1 MTTDTKLTKVLEY
14 LIKNEEE
21 KARELLHQVFIE
33 KARAIHEELMST
45 DEDMD
50 EMSHSDMDEM
60 SHEGMDETEHS
71 DEEMD
76 EMVGG
81 SGDMGKDLTNEIKAM
96 EDEVDFEETMSEDE
110 EEELDITAE
119 EPSLDTDETGMAVSG
134 DMSSIEKSMH
144 SLEDALAEL
153 KAEFEKLEAGAGD
166 SESDDM
172 EMSMDD
178 QEGADDLAAGAE
190 EEAEGEE
197 EEADGEEEEAE
208 GEEEMDE
215 SWDLDEDFD
224 DLAESLDL
232 EVVTKD
238 MEKSQ
243 KTPTDIGSASS
254 GMGLG
259 KDAKSPTPPSQ
270 TTRYGAKPVET
281 GKGPTAKG
289 YNLET
294 PPKSSQL
301 PETGDNRRKKA
312 EQGMK
317 KMSKEGAPAAKLNHP
332 EPAKGNEMSP
342 LSKGGQNLK

>member
-14 LIKNEEE
+14 LIKNEED

-50 EMSHSDMDEM
+50 ADMDETM
-60 SHEGMDETEHS
+60 HDS
-71 DEEMD
+71 EMD

-81 SGDMGKDLTNEIKAM
+81 TGDMGKDLTNEIKAM

-110 EEELDITAE
+110 EEEMDITAE
-119 EPSLDTDETGMAVSG
+119 EPADDMTAVG
-134 DMSSIEKSMH
+134 DNADMSAIEKSMH

-153 KAEFEKLEAGAGD
+153 KAEFEKLEAGSDETDSEEVDVEVEAGD
-166 SESDDM
+166 ED
-172 EMSMDD
+172 
-178 QEGADDLAAGAE
+178 ADKKEAGE
-190 EEAEGEE
+190 EGEE
-197 EEADGEEEEAE
+197 EEAEAE
-208 GEEEMDE
+208 EGEEEEMDE
-215 SWDLDEDFD
+215 TWSLDEDFD

-238 MEKSQ
+238 MEKTA
-243 KTPTDIGSASS
+243 KTPSDVGSASS

-270 TTRYGAKPVET
+270 TTRMGAKPVET

-289 YNLET
+289 YNMET
-294 PPKSSQL
+294 PPKSDKL
-301 PETGDNRRKKA
+301 PIEPVDNRRKKA
-312 EQGMK
+312 TDDTK

>member
-14 LIKNEEE
+14 LIKNEED

-33 KARAIHEELMST
+33 KARAIHEELMS
-45 DEDMD
+45 DEEMD
-50 EMSHSDMDEM
+50 EAHAEEMDEA
-60 SHEGMDETEHS
+60 HAE
-71 DEEMD
+71 EEMD

-81 SGDMGKDLTNEIKAM
+81 SGDMGKDLTNEIEAM

-110 EEELDITAE
+110 EAEMEITAD
-119 EPSLDTDETGMAVSG
+119 EPAADMEASG
-134 DMSSIEKSMH
+134 DMSAIEKSMH

-153 KAEFEKLEAGAGD
+153 KAEFEKLEAG
-166 SESDDM
+166 
-172 EMSMDD
+172 
-178 QEGADDLAAGAE
+178 
-190 EEAEGEE
+190 GEE
-197 EEADGEEEEAE
+197 EVDVDVDVDTDAAPVDSQAGEEAGEESDEEEEEAE
-208 GEEEMDE
+208 EGEEEEMDE

-243 KTPTDIGSASS
+243 QTPSDVGSASS

-270 TTRYGAKPVET
+270 TTRFGAKPVET

-289 YNLET
+289 YALET
-294 PPKSSQL
+294 APKSGKL
-301 PETGDNRRKKA
+301 GIEDTDNRRKKA

>member
-14 LIKNEEE
+14 LIKNDEE
-21 KARELLHQVFIE
+21 KAKELLHQVFIE
-33 KARAIHEELMST
+33 KARAIHEELMSD
-45 DEDMD
+45 DE
-50 EMSHSDMDEM
+50 
-60 SHEGMDETEHS
+60 MDETAHDAEMEEADSS
-71 DEEMD
+71 DMD

-81 SGDMGKDLTNEIKAM
+81 TGDMGKDLTNEIEAM
-96 EDEVDFEETMSEDE
+96 EDEVDFEETMSENE
-110 EEELDITAE
+110 TEELDITAE
-119 EPSLDTDETGMAVSG
+119 EPADDMGDMQDMGDMEATG
-134 DMSSIEKSMH
+134 DMSAIEKSMH

-153 KAEFEKLEAGAGD
+153 KAEFEKLESGSD
-166 SESDDM
+166 SDEEEVEVDVEAED
-172 EMSMDD
+172 EAT
-178 QEGADDLAAGAE
+178 GE
-190 EEAEGEE
+190 EEAGEEGDEE
-197 EEADGEEEEAE
+197 EEEVVDGE
-208 GEEEMDE
+208 EEEMDE

-294 PPKSSQL
+294 PPKSDKL
-301 PETGDNRRKKA
+301 PIEPVDNRRKKA
-312 EQGMK
+312 TDDTK

>member
-14 LIKNEEE
+14 LIKNEED

-50 EMSHSDMDEM
+50 TDMDETM
-60 SHEGMDETEHS
+60 HDS
-71 DEEMD
+71 EMD

-81 SGDMGKDLTNEIKAM
+81 TGDMGKDLTNEIEAM
-96 EDEVDFEETMSEDE
+96 EDEVDFEETMSEDDSE
-110 EEELDITAE
+110 EEMDITAE
-119 EPSLDTDETGMAVSG
+119 EPADDMESMGDSG
-134 DMSSIEKSMH
+134 DMSAIEKSMH

-153 KAEFEKLEAGAGD
+153 KAEFEKLEAGSDDTD
-166 SESDDM
+166 SE
-172 EMSMDD
+172 EMDVEVEAGEEDASAEEAGEED
-178 QEGADDLAAGAE
+178 QE
-190 EEAEGEE
+190 EEAEAEEGEE
-197 EEADGEEEEAE
+197 EE
-208 GEEEMDE
+208 MDE
-215 SWDLDEDFD
+215 TWSLDEDFD

-243 KTPTDIGSASS
+243 KTAGDVGSASS
-254 GMGLG
+254 GMGTG

-270 TTRYGAKPVET
+270 TTRMGAKPVET

-294 PPKSSQL
+294 PPKSGKL
-301 PETGDNRRKKA
+301 PIEPVDNRRKKA
-312 EQGMK
+312 TDDTK